1 MANCVSVPNRL
12 GAAGLIQP
20 TLLINHY
27 RRCCKK
33 TPRRLGG
40 NAESRPPLYLKRLLD
55 MDNQIGD
62 DAVLV
67 KALGWAVARQ
77 SEDALAAAPPRSLL
91 SIGTENERNR
101 FP

>member
-1 MANCVSVPNRL
+1 
-12 GAAGLIQP
+12 
-20 TLLINHY
+20 
-27 RRCCKK
+27 
-33 TPRRLGG
+33 
-40 NAESRPPLYLKRLLD
+40 